1 MKSKSVIPF
10 LLTLLISQTGNSGF
24 SYTELA
30 TGARNSVQVQSPA
43 TSSGDQTEEIE
54 KAGDEDL
61 NTKTKAEKL
70 NLKYYQSG
78 IASHY
83 WQPQGTGCPPYKRFN
98 PKAMTAAHKKLPC
111 GTKIKVTN
119 LANNKSV
126 IVVIN
131 DRGPYVGNRILDL
144 SEGSFLKI
152 AQKSNGIAKVKIEIV
167 K

>member
-1 MKSKSVIPF
+1 MKSKS
-10 LLTLLISQTGNSGF
+10 LLALLITLLISQPGNSGLT
-24 SYTELA
+24 YTELA
-30 TGARNSVQVQSPA
+30 TGARSSTQGQRFIAPKALQVEEVEKAAVQN
-43 TSSGDQTEEIE
+43 SGDQS
-54 KAGDEDL
+54 
-61 NTKTKAEKL
+61 KL
-70 NLKYYQSG
+70 DLKYYQSG

-119 LANNKSV
+119 LDNKKSV

-144 SEGSFLKI
+144 SEASFLKI
-152 AQKSNGIAKVKIEIV
+152 AQKSSGLTRVKIEIV

>member
-1 MKSKSVIPF
+1 MKSKS
-10 LLTLLISQTGNSGF
+10 LLPLLITLLISQTGHSGL

-30 TGARNSVQVQSPA
+30 TGARSSAPVQSFAAPKA
-43 TSSGDQTEEIE
+43 QEADEVEKAALQNSGDQS
-54 KAGDEDL
+54 
-61 NTKTKAEKL
+61 KL

-78 IASHY
+78 VASHY